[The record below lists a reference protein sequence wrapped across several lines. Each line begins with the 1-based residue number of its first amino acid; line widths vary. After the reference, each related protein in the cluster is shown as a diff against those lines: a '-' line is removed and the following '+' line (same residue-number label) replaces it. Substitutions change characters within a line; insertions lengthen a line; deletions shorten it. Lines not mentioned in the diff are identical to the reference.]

1 MTRADHR
8 LIAAAA
14 VLATSIFLLGIGRTD
29 LWPPDE
35 TRVAEIS
42 REMLDGGP
50 WLLPHLNGQ
59 PFIEEPPLFYWL
71 QAATFHSSGSASSEA
86 ARLPAATAAA
96 LGVLVTAVLALL
108 LHGSGGIAA
117 LVLAT
122 TPEYWWMAR
131 SGTPDTAA
139 TAATALALTLF
150 FVAWK
155 TGRLVALA
163 GAVGAA
169 GVAFWLKS
177 LLGPGL
183 AVVTLLVFLALA
195 GTGRLRGRQLGIAA
209 VGLGVVL
216 ASWIVAL
223 SRTQGGDAL
232 SFFLVTNHLG
242 RVVGYPEVGHLRP
255 ALYYA
260 YNLALDLL
268 PWSIALPAALVAAWR
283 RRRDSD
289 RLFPLLW
296 AVCMTVVLS
305 LSATKRAHY
314 LLPAYPGFAVLIAL
328 WWQDEEQS
336 GFDRATRRALGAT
349 ALCALPVV
357 AFALL
362 LLDPA
367 AIMRGESIP
376 HLLLDAL
383 RRSVAHP
390 APWIAAGG
398 IAFLG
403 LLFRSAQRAQRPARA
418 ALTLAA
424 SCAVIQL
431 VIALR
436 LLPQFNAFC
445 SARPWGEQLG
455 RAARGGASVVTF
467 GFPNRE
473 VVSPFLFHARRLIP
487 EVRDAPQLES
497 ILRRRSA
504 CAVVRADAYAQL
516 APALDDLPATP
527 ATVGGLR
534 FVLVSDRSGGCER
547 GRD

>member
-1 MTRADHR
+1 MTRADQR

-14 VLATSIFLLGIGRTD
+14 VLATSIFLLGTGRTD

-42 REMLDGGP
+42 REMLDAGH
-50 WLLPHLNGQ
+50 WLLPRLNGE

-71 QAATFHSSGSASSEA
+71 QAGTFHLSDGLSAAA
-86 ARLPAATAAA
+86 ARFPAATSAA
-96 LGVLVTAVLALL
+96 LGALVTAILARL

-117 LVLAT
+117 LVLVTA
-122 TPEYWWMAR
+122 PEYWWMAR

-150 FVAWK
+150 FLTWK
-155 TGRLVALA
+155 TGRRAALA
-163 GAVGAA
+163 GAVAAA

-183 AVVTLLVFLALA
+183 AVLTVLSFLALA

-209 VGLGVVL
+209 LGLGVAL
-216 ASWIVAL
+216 ASWMVAL
-223 SRTQGGDAL
+223 TWTQGGDAI

-242 RVVGYPEVGHLRP
+242 RLVGSRGIGHHRP
-255 ALYYA
+255 LLYYA

-283 RRRDSD
+283 RWRDPD

-296 AVCMTVVLS
+296 AVCMTAALS
-305 LSATKRAHY
+305 FSATKRPHY
-314 LLPAYPGFAVLIAL
+314 LLPAYPGFAVVVAL
-328 WWQDEEQS
+328 WWQGEEQS
-336 GFDRATRRALGAT
+336 RLDRGTRRALAAT
-349 ALCALPVV
+349 ALLVLPLVT
-357 AFALL
+357 FGLL

-367 AIMRGESIP
+367 AVMQSESIGR
-376 HLLLDAL
+376 LLIDAL
-383 RRSVAHP
+383 FRSAAHP
-390 APWIAAGG
+390 VPWIAAGG

-403 LLFRSAQRAQRPARA
+403 ILFGRAQRAQRPARA

-436 LLPQFNAFC
+436 LLPQFNVFC

-473 VVSPFLFHARRLIP
+473 VVSPFLFHAGRLIP
-487 EVRDAPQLES
+487 EAPSAPQLER
-497 ILRRRSA
+497 ILSRRSA
-504 CAVVRADAYAQL
+504 CALVRADAYEKL
-516 APALDDLPATP
+516 APALRDLPATP

-547 GRD
+547 GRN